1 MLMSLYMVE
10 PRRIELLSEI
20 FTYPK
25 HFYAI
30 DVVSVLPLQAG
41 TCDTVKSF
49 PGCTESVH
57 LHHLVFFFTEAQG
70 KTVIHRMILLPQ
82 TFTHIRLV
90 RRFGNPAVSLRR
102 QPFQPSMRQMQ
113 GGSLQ

>member
-1 MLMSLYMVE
+1 MSLYMVE

-49 PGCTESVH
+49 PGRTESVH
-57 LHHLVFFFTEAQG
+57 LHHLVFFSQKHKEKLQFTGWFFYRRRLPISGWYAVLE
-70 KTVIHRMILLPQ
+70 ILPSASG
-82 TFTHIRLV
+82 
-90 RRFGNPAVSLRR
+90 GNPFSH
-102 QPFQPSMRQMQ
+102 
-113 GGSLQ
+113 

>member
-1 MLMSLYMVE
+1 MSLYMVE

-49 PGCTESVH
+49 PGRTESVH
-57 LHHLVFFFTEAQG
+57 LHHLVFFSQKHKEKLQFTG
-70 KTVIHRMILLPQ
+70 
-82 TFTHIRLV
+82 
-90 RRFGNPAVSLRR
+90 
-102 QPFQPSMRQMQ
+102 
-113 GGSLQ
+113 